1 MDVKTLH
8 TKTYV
13 IKLHLVELEPENYH
27 IFAKGK
33 WNGIPLN
40 IIIDTGASHTCI
52 DIDFYKNKNPE
63 AITIANQGSNVGIGT
78 DQFETHIALM
88 TGLKISRFHV
98 HDFQT
103 VLLSLKHIN
112 LAYQA
117 AKIPEVQCILGS
129 DFFVSYNAIIS
140 YLDHKMTIFS

>member
-129 DFFVSYNAIIS
+129 DFFVSYNAII
-140 YLDHKMTIFS
+140 DFSNQTLTVHI